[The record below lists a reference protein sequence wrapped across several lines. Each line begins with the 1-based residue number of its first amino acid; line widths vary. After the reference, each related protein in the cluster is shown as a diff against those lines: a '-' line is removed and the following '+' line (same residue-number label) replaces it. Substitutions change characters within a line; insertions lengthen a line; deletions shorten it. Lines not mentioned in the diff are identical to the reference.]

1 MALKWGILGLGKI
14 AHHFCND
21 LLLVDGSELHAV
33 GSRSKDKADSFAKQY
48 GASQSYGSYQELI
61 NDSEIDIIYVATPHS
76 SHLEYAKMA
85 MGAGKHVL
93 CEKPLAINFDQVS
106 QLVDISKENKVF
118 LMEALWTRF
127 NPVFEEVI
135 SKIKNGAIGIPTYLN
150 STFSFYTDID
160 PSSRLFDPNLAG
172 GSILDVGI
180 YPAFLC
186 YTLFGMPQSIAA
198 TGILSEQGVDLQMTA
213 LLDYG
218 GGSAQLMSGLQ
229 ANCELTSKI
238 YGTEGQLIIDSRWH
252 EAQSYQ
258 IKKADKNVTFKHPS
272 IGRGYAHEI
281 MECMSCIEEGQLES
295 SKWSHEDSLNLIS
308 ILDEIRRQV
317 GVVYPIEQT

>member
-1 MALKWGILGLGKI
+1 MGLRWGILGLGKI
-14 AHHFCND
+14 AHHFCSD
-21 LLLVDGSELHAV
+21 LLLVDGSELYAV
-33 GSRSKDKADSFAKQY
+33 GSRSIDKANGFGKQY
-48 GASQSYGSYQELI
+48 GASKLYGSYEELI
-61 NDSEIDIIYVATPHS
+61 NDPDVDIIYIATPHD
-76 SHLEYAKMA
+76 SHLQYAKMC
-85 MGAGKHVL
+85 MDAGKHVL

-106 QLVDISKENKVF
+106 QLIDYSKENKVF

-127 NPVFEEVI
+127 NPVMEEVI
-135 SKIKNGAIGIPTYLN
+135 AKIKDGAIGIPTYLN

-160 PSSRLFDPNLAG
+160 LTSRLFDPNLAG

-198 TGILSEQGVDLQMTA
+198 TGILSKQGVDLQMTA

-258 IKKADKNVTFKHPS
+258 IKKADKNITFKHPS

-281 MECMSCIEEGQLES
+281 IECMNCISKGQLQS

-317 GVVYPIEQT
+317 GVVYQFE

>member
-14 AHHFCND
+14 AHHFCKD
-21 LLLVDGSELHAV
+21 LLLVEGSELYAV
-33 GSRSKDKADSFAKQY
+33 SSRSKEKAVDFGSQY
-48 GASQSYGSYQELI
+48 NATQSYGSYDEMLADP
-61 NDSEIDIIYVATPHS
+61 NVDIVYVATPHD
-76 SHLEYAKMA
+76 SHLEYALA
-85 MGAGKHVL
+85 AIEAGKHVL
-93 CEKPLAINFDQVS
+93 CEKPLAVNYAQVS
-106 QLVDISKENKVF
+106 QLTEGAQEKGVF

-127 NPVFEEVI
+127 NPVIGQVI
-135 SKIKNGAIGIPTYLN
+135 DKVKDGAIGIPTYLN
-150 STFSFYTDID
+150 STFSFYKDID
-160 PSSRLFDPNLAG
+160 PSSRLFNPKLAG

-180 YPAFLC
+180 YPVFLC

-198 TGILSEQGVDLQMTA
+198 TGILSDEGIDVQMTA

-218 GGSAQLMSGLQ
+218 GGASQLMSGLQ
-229 ANCELTSKI
+229 ADCDMTSKI

-258 IKKADKNVTFKHPS
+258 IKKADKEITYKHPT

-281 MECMSCIEEGQLES
+281 IECMNCIESNQLQS
-295 SKWSHEDSLNLIS
+295 SKWSHQDSLNLIA

-317 GVVYPIEQT
+317 GVVYPFE